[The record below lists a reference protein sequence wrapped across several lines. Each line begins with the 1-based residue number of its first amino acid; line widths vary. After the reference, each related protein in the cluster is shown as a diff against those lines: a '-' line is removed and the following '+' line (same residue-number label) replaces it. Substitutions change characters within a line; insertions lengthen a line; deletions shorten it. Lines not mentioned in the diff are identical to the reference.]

1 MPSNQK
7 VQRDRQAL
15 ESWKKDIKVVEGI
28 LESMGVDYD
37 PAVVPQLLAC
47 AYEQTTS
54 VLQRAQKLA
63 IHAGRTAVEVRPK
76 DISLA
81 VRSGPTGAS
90 YRSARSGIFTTK
102 QLVAKSINSKP
113 IPRVSSTFGVYLP
126 KKAAPVVVPLL
137 DNYVVTVDKPATN
150 DSKGTKE
157 QKSGSTVEPSPPV
170 ASTKTEEQPAPP
182 NPKKRKSPDDEE
194 EVNAAFEKRP
204 RLS

>member
-1 MPSNQK
+1 MPSKQK
-7 VQRDRQAL
+7 AQRDREAL
-15 ESWKKDIKVVEGI
+15 ESWKKDIKVVKGI
-28 LESMGVDYD
+28 LESMGVEYD
-37 PAVVPQLLAC
+37 PAVVPQLLVC
-47 AYEQTTS
+47 AYEHTAS

-63 IHAGRTAVEVRPK
+63 IHAGRTAVEVHPK

-102 QLVAKSINSKP
+102 KVVAKAINSKP
-113 IPRVSSTFGVYLP
+113 IPRVSSTFGIYLP
-126 KKAAPVVVPLL
+126 RKAAPAAVPLL

-150 DSKGTKE
+150 DSKGAKG
-157 QKSGSTVEPSPPV
+157 QKSGPTSDSSPPV
-170 ASTKTEEQPAPP
+170 TSAKTGEQPAPP

-194 EVNAAFEKRP
+194 EVHAAFEKRP

>member
-1 MPSNQK
+1 M
-7 VQRDRQAL
+7 
-15 ESWKKDIKVVEGI
+15 EGI
-28 LESMGVDYD
+28 LKSMGVDYD

-47 AYEQTTS
+47 AYEHTTS

-102 QLVAKSINSKP
+102 QLVAKTVNSKP

-126 KKAAPVVVPLL
+126 KKAAPVWFPC
-137 DNYVVTVDKPATN
+137 
-150 DSKGTKE
+150 
-157 QKSGSTVEPSPPV
+157 
-170 ASTKTEEQPAPP
+170 
-182 NPKKRKSPDDEE
+182 
-194 EVNAAFEKRP
+194 
-204 RLS
+204 